1 MLPFPWEMKEM
12 NDTPS
17 LARPNRNGPLPRA
30 LRALPATLALLSVP
44 ATMPGAMADTG
55 AFPTRPV
62 RIVVPY
68 PPGGPNDI
76 LARLLGQKLGDA
88 WGQTVLIDNR
98 GGAGGNIGTAIVGRA
113 NPDGHTLLLHAIAF
127 AVNPTL
133 YGDAVP
139 YRLAEFAP
147 VSLVARGPILL
158 TVHPGV
164 PATTVKEFIA
174 LAKSKAG
181 GLNYGSGGNGSSL
194 HLAAELF
201 KAQAG
206 VPLTHIPYKGTG
218 DLMSDF
224 LAGRISAVFVSP
236 LNAVPLVKQGK
247 LRALAVTSPK
257 RSPALPDLPTIA
269 EAGVPG
275 YDMEAW
281 FAVLTAAGTPR
292 PVVELLS
299 KHIGNA
305 LRAPDVLERLATLGV
320 EAAPTTPAQAAAYI
334 DREARRWDKILRAAG
349 VKAD

>member
-1 MLPFPWEMKEM
+1 MSSAARSHFLPSHAVF
-12 NDTPS
+12 
-17 LARPNRNGPLPRA
+17 A
-30 LRALPATLALLSVP
+30 LFTGLGCATASV
-44 ATMPGAMADTG
+44 AAA
-55 AFPTRPV
+55 AEFPTRPV

-76 LARLLGQKLGDA
+76 LARMLGQKLGEI

-98 GGAGGNIGTAIVGRA
+98 GGAGGNIGTSIVGRA

-133 YGDAVP
+133 YGAATPYKLADFTAV
-139 YRLAEFAP
+139 
-147 VSLVARGPILL
+147 SMVARGPIIL
-158 TVHPGV
+158 TVHPSV
-164 PATTVKEFIA
+164 PASNVKEFIA

-218 DLMSDF
+218 DLMADF

-247 LRALAVTSPK
+247 LRALAVTSPR

-281 FAVLTAAGTPR
+281 YAVLTAAAVPR
-292 PVVELLS
+292 AVVNSLS
-299 KHIGNA
+299 KDIGAA
-305 LRAPDVLERLATLGV
+305 LRSPDVLDRLTTLGV
-320 EAAPTTPAQAAAYI
+320 EAAPTTPEQAATYI

>member
-1 MLPFPWEMKEM
+1 MINTQSSAGPARRPASPKAV
-12 NDTPS
+12 PV
-17 LARPNRNGPLPRA
+17 LAA
-30 LRALPATLALLSVP
+30 LAALLPASAAMPVAAADSV
-44 ATMPGAMADTG
+44 

-76 LARLLGQKLGDA
+76 LARLLGQKLGDT
-88 WGQTVLIDNR
+88 WTQPVLIDNR

-139 YRLAEFAP
+139 YRLAEFTP

-164 PATTVKEFIA
+164 PATSVKEFIA
-174 LAKSKAG
+174 LAKTKAG

-206 VPLTHIPYKGTG
+206 VPLT
-218 DLMSDF
+218 
-224 LAGRISAVFVSP
+224 R
-236 LNAVPLVKQGK
+236 K

-281 FAVLTAAGTPR
+281 FALLTAAGTPR
-292 PVVELLS
+292 PVV
-299 KHIGNA
+299 NA
-305 LRAPDVLERLATLGV
+305 LSQQVGSALRTPDVLERLVTLGV
-320 EAAPTTPAQAAAYI
+320 EAAPTTPEQAAAYI
-334 DREARRWDKILRAAG
+334 DREAKRWDRILRAAG

>member
-1 MLPFPWEMKEM
+1 MI
-12 NDTPS
+12 NTQS
-17 LARPNRNGPLPRA
+17 SARPARRPSTLNAVPVLAA
-30 LRALPATLALLSVP
+30 LAALLPASAPMPAAAADSV
-44 ATMPGAMADTG
+44 

-88 WGQTVLIDNR
+88 WTQPVLIDNR

-139 YRLAEFAP
+139 YRLAEFTP

-164 PATTVKEFIA
+164 PATSVKEFIA

-224 LAGRISAVFVSP
+224 LAGRISAVFLSP

-281 FAVLTAAGTPR
+281 FALLTAAGTPR
-292 PVVELLS
+292 PVVNALS
-299 KHIGNA
+299 QHVGAA
-305 LRAPDVLERLATLGV
+305 LRAPDVLERLVALGV
-320 EAAPTTPAQAAAYI
+320 EAAPTTPEQAAAYI
-334 DREARRWDKILRAAG
+334 AREAKRWDVILRAAG

>member
-1 MLPFPWEMKEM
+1 MRKPQ
-12 NDTPS
+12 TPAHPVQYRS
-17 LARPNRNGPLPRA
+17 SAPLPAILLGAAA
-30 LRALPATLALLSVP
+30 LASAA
-44 ATMPGAMADTG
+44 ATMPAAASEAT
-55 AFPTRPV
+55 FPTRPV

-139 YRLAEFAP
+139 YRLADFAP
-147 VSLVARGPILL
+147 VSMVARGPILL

-164 PATTVKEFIA
+164 PASSVKEFIA

-206 VPLTHIPYKGTG
+206 IPLTHIPYKGTG
-218 DLMSDF
+218 DLMADF

-236 LNAVPLVKQGK
+236 LNAVPLVRQGK

-257 RSPALPDLPTIA
+257 RSPALPELPTIA

-281 FAVLTAAGTPR
+281 FAVLTAAGAPR
-292 PVVELLS
+292 PVINLLS
-299 KHIGNA
+299 KHIGTA
-305 LRAPDVLERLATLGV
+305 LRAPDVVERLTTLGV
-320 EAAPTTPAQAAAYI
+320 EAAPTTPEQTAAYI
-334 DREARRWDKILRAAG
+334 DREAKRWDKILRAAG

>member
-1 MLPFPWEMKEM
+1 MINTQSSAGPARRPA
-12 NDTPS
+12 S
-17 LARPNRNGPLPRA
+17 LNAVPVLAA
-30 LRALPATLALLSVP
+30 LAALLPASAAMPVAAADSV
-44 ATMPGAMADTG
+44 

-76 LARLLGQKLGDA
+76 LARLLGQKLGDT
-88 WGQTVLIDNR
+88 WTQPVLIDNR

-139 YRLAEFAP
+139 YRLAEFTP

-164 PATTVKEFIA
+164 PATSVKEFIA
-174 LAKSKAG
+174 LAKTKAG

-224 LAGRISAVFVSP
+224 LAGRISAVFLSP

-281 FAVLTAAGTPR
+281 FALLTAAGTPR
-292 PVVELLS
+292 PVV
-299 KHIGNA
+299 NA
-305 LRAPDVLERLATLGV
+305 LSQQVGSALRTPDVLERLVTLGV
-320 EAAPTTPAQAAAYI
+320 EAAPTTPEQAAAYI
-334 DREARRWDKILRAAG
+334 DREAKRWDRILRAAG